1 MKKSSIIVTSI
12 SILIISLF
20 LICGFASK
28 NKCVYTQNGLDIKA
42 GEYQKV
48 VSEGIEL
55 KPGIYRIDIEYVCN
69 SNQSEMYIASFTPR
83 DSSIR
88 ENALKSTGGY
98 LYLNKTKETQE
109 FYLYENTHGLHL
121 ELNAYYDDFKI
132 ESIKIYNTGKQWFCL
147 AFITLCLLAVVLN
160 SIHIFDQ
167 IKTGT
172 FTQEKAFCTIAFVGI
187 WIISSLPLLCGY
199 TILTADGPY
208 HMERVEGVANSLR
221 AGIFPTRLEPTWLQS
236 YGYGNG
242 LFYCDI
248 FLLLPA
254 LLRIIGFSV
263 TSSYNAYL
271 LTVNALIIL
280 SSYCAFKK
288 IIKKEYIAMLM
299 TAMYSLSEIKY
310 YQYIHKG
317 TLGEGTAL
325 IFLPLVLLGLY
336 EILFVECEKT
346 EETIESDN
354 KKKNT
359 IKGWMWLTIGYSGL
373 ICSHILSTEIT
384 AFFTIIILLININRI
399 FKKSV
404 IKDFLKASGTTF
416 LLTVWFTIP
425 FLESYLFEDVNIK
438 HSLSRKIQSEGL
450 RFVQLAINFFGRMA
464 DPEANG
470 IYSYEAVGLGIP
482 LLLGIVLLAI
492 LLLINKNKEE
502 KTRRK
507 FELSILISSV
517 IFVAFSLRIFPW
529 DAIQSKIPLVAP
541 LVSSIQFPRRFLELG
556 TLLCIV
562 VLGLVLE
569 KLSEFDKKWIYYSL
583 LILTMVG
590 IVFSFVSR
598 LDYDVATKLKYPLGN
613 FEGIRTDYVAGGE
626 YVLYGTDL
634 SKLKYNEV
642 SSSDE
647 VICSNYSNGAL
658 SGSVYA
664 ENIGN
669 IDGYI
674 DFPLLNYRHYSAK
687 DEYGNNLII
696 ANGDNNLVRVI
707 IPVGCSGR
715 IIVKYLPPFYWRIA
729 EAITILAVLIIV
741 LSLIRKN
748 KTDSSMRKNI
758 DD

>member
-1 MKKSSIIVTSI
+1 MKKSSIIVTCI
-12 SILIISLF
+12 SLLIIALF
-20 LICGFASK
+20 LICGFASQ
-28 NKCVYTQNGLDIKA
+28 NKCVYTQNGLAIKA

-48 VSEGIEL
+48 VSEGVEL
-55 KPGIYRIDIEYVCN
+55 KSGIYRIDVEYLCQ
-69 SNQSEMYIASFTPR
+69 SNQSDMYIASLTPR

-88 ENALKSTGGY
+88 KDALKSTGGY

-109 FYLYENTHGLHL
+109 FYLYENTRGLYL
-121 ELNAYYDDFKI
+121 EVNAYYDDFKI
-132 ESIKIYNTGKQWFCL
+132 ESIKIFNTGKQWFCF
-147 AFITLCLLAVVLN
+147 AFITLCLLVVVLI
-160 SIHIFDQ
+160 SIHICEQ
-167 IKTGT
+167 IKSGT
-172 FTQEKAFCTIAFVGI
+172 FTQENAFWTIAFIGI

-242 LFYCDI
+242 LFYCDL
-248 FLLLPA
+248 FLILPA

-280 SSYCAFKK
+280 SSYCAFRK

-336 EILFVECEKT
+336 EILFAECEKT

-384 AFFTIIILLININRI
+384 VLFTIIILLINLKRV

-404 IKDFLKASGTTF
+404 IKDFLKATGTTF
-416 LLTVWFTIP
+416 LLTAWFTIP
-425 FLESYLFEDVNIK
+425 FIESYFFEDVNVK
-438 HSLSRKIQSEGL
+438 HLFSRNIQSDGL
-450 RFVQLAINFFGRMA
+450 RLVQLAINFFGRMA

-482 LLLGIVLLAI
+482 LVLGIIVLAI
-492 LLLINKNKEE
+492 LLLIGKKKEE
-502 KTRRK
+502 KAKLK
-507 FELSILISSV
+507 FELSILINAI
-517 IFVAFSLRIFPW
+517 IFIIFSLRIFPW
-529 DAIQSKIPLVAP
+529 DAIQLRLPIIAP
-541 LVSSIQFPRRFLELG
+541 LISSIQFPRRFLEMG
-556 TLLCIV
+556 TLLSIV
-562 VLGLVLE
+562 VLGFALINLFGYE
-569 KLSEFDKKWIYYSL
+569 KKLIYYSL

-634 SKLKYNEV
+634 AKLKYNEV
-642 SSSDE
+642 SSNNDI
-647 VICSNYSNGAL
+647 ICSDYSSGAL
-658 SGSVYA
+658 SGSIYA

-669 IDGYI
+669 LDGYI
-674 DFPLLNYRHYSAK
+674 DFPLLNYRHYMAK
-687 DEYGNNLII
+687 DEYGNRLSIV
-696 ANGDNNLVRVI
+696 NGDNNLVRVI
-707 IPVGCSGR
+707 IPTDFSGR
-715 IIVKYLPPFYWRIA
+715 INVRYSPPVYWHIA
-729 EAITILAVLIIV
+729 ELVSTLILFTMVLGAIRRIKQYT
-741 LSLIRKN
+741 
-748 KTDSSMRKNI
+748 SSK
-758 DD
+758 D